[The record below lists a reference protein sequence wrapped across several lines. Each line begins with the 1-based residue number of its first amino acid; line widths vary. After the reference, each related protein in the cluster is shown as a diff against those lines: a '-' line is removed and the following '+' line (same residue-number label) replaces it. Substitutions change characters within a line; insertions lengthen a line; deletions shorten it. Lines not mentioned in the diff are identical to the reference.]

1 MSSAQILSDLLVE
14 DMPQLANE
22 MERSSG
28 SGSNTEMLTIIDN
41 EMAVGDPWRDD
52 ETRSFYTELPD
63 LRQFLPNFSAP
74 KIDPEQLDEP
84 AMMTEEAILAKID
97 NDPEMEEPPPSTL
110 NDGSSEKET
119 TPVMELELEM
129 EAVTGDKNAKD
140 SKINANINN
149 NSGSKPTR
157 KDFDRFLVNLNNC
170 VNKELIDSAAIEF
183 LLNYN
188 TKNNRKKLSKS
199 MISVHRFVICIEKA
213 KKLLLI

>member
-1 MSSAQILSDLLVE
+1 
-14 DMPQLANE
+14 
-22 MERSSG
+22 
-28 SGSNTEMLTIIDN
+28 
-41 EMAVGDPWRDD
+41 
-52 ETRSFYTELPD
+52 
-63 LRQFLPNFSAP
+63 
-74 KIDPEQLDEP
+74 
-84 AMMTEEAILAKID
+84 
-97 NDPEMEEPPPSTL
+97 
-110 NDGSSEKET
+110 
-119 TPVMELELEM
+119 MELELEM

-199 MISVHRFVICIEKA
+199 MISVHRFVIFIENA

>member
-28 SGSNTEMLTIIDN
+28 PGSNTEMLTIIDN

-199 MISVHRFVICIEKA
+199 MISVHRFVIFIENA
-213 KKLLLI
+213 NKLLLI